1 MSRFDYENYGF
12 YHIEN
17 FVQLLYFCPKML
29 LIWWRRESC
38 LFQKDCSTIE
48 LPQAEI
54 QDFQTQHSGGMMAL
68 APLLLPL
75 LKKVGLLPELPPS
88 FQAISRQ
95 NALTHTHTH
104 KIANF
109 LNVITHHSLFYL
121 KKILLSRYHL
131 VVVDGMTHKTQHF
144 LGANEWLC
152 GEEDLPQIRTYISK
166 KVQDTERHA
175 LGCLYVSITL

>member
-17 FVQLLYFCPKML
+17 FVQLLYFCLKML

-54 QDFQTQHSGGMMAL
+54 QDFQTQWRHDGAGAAATAEESWAAAR
-68 APLLLPL
+68 APTIIP
-75 LKKVGLLPELPPS
+75 GH
-88 FQAISRQ
+88 FQTKCI
-95 NALTHTHTH
+95 NTHTH

-109 LNVITHHSLFYL
+109 LNVITHHSFFYQ
-121 KKILLSRYHL
+121 KKS
-131 VVVDGMTHKTQHF
+131 
-144 LGANEWLC
+144 
-152 GEEDLPQIRTYISK
+152 
-166 KVQDTERHA
+166 
-175 LGCLYVSITL
+175 

>member
-1 MSRFDYENYGF
+1 MVL
-12 YHIEN
+12 
-17 FVQLLYFCPKML
+17 FVWSDWSFLTLYDVKLSKYSYVFEIALIMKIMDFIILKTLFSWVLLYFCPKML

-121 KKILLSRYHL
+121 KKSYL
-131 VVVDGMTHKTQHF
+131 VGTT
-144 LGANEWLC
+144 
-152 GEEDLPQIRTYISK
+152 
-166 KVQDTERHA
+166 
-175 LGCLYVSITL
+175 